1 MVSEE
6 FKRQLKGSPVA
17 GISKINKKIDF
28 PKRTSKS
35 KGTKKKE
42 DKKGIIKQLTQKIT
56 SKKIMKPSQM
66 TVKIPEYRAPSVLGD
81 PNRFFKDEYE
91 QERRN
96 LFLR

>member
-17 GISKINKKIDF
+17 GISKINKKID
-28 PKRTSKS
+28 KITTLSE
-35 KGTKKKE
+35 GTKRKINKKAR
-42 DKKGIIKQLTQKIT
+42 KILTQKIT

-66 TVKIPEYRAPSVLGD
+66 TVKIPEYKAPSVLGD

>member
-17 GISKINKKIDF
+17 GISKLNKKID
-28 PKRTSKS
+28 KITTLSE
-35 KGTKKKE
+35 GTKKKI
-42 DKKGIIKQLTQKIT
+42 DKKVKKITIQKIT

-66 TVKIPEYRAPSVLGD
+66 TVKIPEYKAPSVLGD

>member
-6 FKRQLKGSPVA
+6 FKRQLKGSPVV
-17 GISKINKKIDF
+17 GISKINKKID
-28 PKRTSKS
+28 KITTLSE
-35 KGTKKKE
+35 GTKKKI
-42 DKKGIIKQLTQKIT
+42 DKKIRKIITQKIT

-66 TVKIPEYRAPSVLGD
+66 TVKIPEYKAPSVLGD